1 MNDDKKNII
10 PNRETTKINI
20 PKKDNSPQGIN
31 PTTPKPGSPAMGREN
46 LSQGKKSSPDALRAA
61 SFNTK
66 KQEVRGQQQM
76 GQNQVK
82 TDARASAIRK
92 EVPRLASAAGV
103 PSTLTKSVL
112 ESEKGRDMVNEAAQT
127 SSTTEEG
134 AQIVVRKIAAKSS
147 LLFLVLLFSPV
158 IILFLLVMMIV
169 GKFGDSMSYADG
181 KKIEGYE
188 RLYEAVDKVNLDMQL
203 SYGVTINKHLIV
215 SSMTALKAN
224 ADYSNE
230 SDEVITVETESYDNS
245 ISTIPASKLENWVK
259 LLAKYQIQTNS
270 TSCDADSSTPRK
282 IASNDGG
289 GVFWLSSAV
298 NSEKNYN
305 CYAQT
310 DDYTVSNEK
319 GSLNQPAG
327 GSVFYWNMIDQ
338 NFLEEYY
345 EEDFKGLSGED
356 LEKKKE
362 EYLDFIYLYAK
373 ALESKFG
380 IRGGAGGTCEFDH
393 LMVNIYS
400 CQAGS
405 TWGQN
410 HFLESVPF
418 PEYILGVSYGEAGVT
433 KYTIPQTPERLKA
446 QVIAIRSYV
455 LARHNNY
462 KPGVT
467 EIKIKSCTN
476 DQLYCSI
483 TEGCHK
489 GEKDDLNT
497 YFSGAHPNP
506 PTPAEKYWVG
516 HKPLTPEER
525 MEMEEFLAPI
535 KGMIMRNPNNQK
547 IIMGS
552 YAIKESD
559 YNDIGCIRGKCLLS
573 DVGNELERKQG
584 YTYERLLEHFYS
596 GLKPWELY
604 QNCTDEKSSEFSF
617 GKKDFI
623 KSIDGSV
630 LINTHFFS
638 NDYQIPEDIV
648 FDGVKLNLNN
658 NSSGPA
664 AMTMIVNAL
673 TELKPLQD
681 HFKDI
686 EAPVTSNKEA
696 SMITM
701 MHRYLAKLGQQEES
715 GGNTYTSYSNESMAK
730 FDISRVANYSKGQFD
745 KDTLIKHLEN
755 RGMILI
761 RITNDD
767 CPAGTKVCGNLG
779 STGHSQFL
787 VIYGYNKPRD
797 TFMIHN
803 PSSYRGAAL
812 ELESSYISKIATVAV
827 YEEVEKE

>member
-31 PTTPKPGSPAMGREN
+31 PTTPKPGSPAMGRES

-230 SDEVITVETESYDNS
+230 SDEVITVEIESYDNS

-319 GSLNQPAG
+319 GSLSQPAG

-393 LMVNIYS
+393 LMVNVYS
-400 CQAGS
+400 CKAS
-405 TWGQN
+405 AATWSQE
-410 HFLESVPF
+410 HFLAAIPF
-418 PEYILGVSYGEAGVT
+418 PDYVLGSAYGEIVGSAGGHLV
-433 KYTIPQTPERLKA
+433 YPERVKA
-446 QVIAIRSYV
+446 NTIAIRSFV

-467 EIKIKSCTN
+467 EINIKSCTD
-476 DQLYCSI
+476 DQVYCDI
-483 TEGCHK
+483 YKGCDYNHK
-489 GEKDDLNT
+489 RNINGVSEDRRTVFIGIQPHGRDKWKD
-497 YFSGAHPNP
+497 
-506 PTPAEKYWVG
+506 
-516 HKPLTPEER
+516 PLTEAQIEELR
-525 MEMEEFLAPI
+525 EFMAPI
-535 KGMIMRNPNNQK
+535 KGMIMKHQDGR
-547 IIMGS
+547 IVVGAYTSYDYYRGS
-552 YAIKESD
+552 CYDGE
-559 YNDIGCIRGKCLLS
+559 CLLTPIAAQME
-573 DVGNELERKQG
+573 DEGKDYVAMLR
-584 YTYERLLEHFYS
+584 HFYRK
-596 GLKPWELY
+596 LEPWDLY

-623 KSIDGSV
+623 KSLDGSV

-686 EAPVTSNKEA
+686 EPPVTSNKEA

-701 MHRYLAKLGQQEES
+701 MHRYLAKLGQQEET